1 MELIHCTADFLA
13 QKQIASPRLDA
24 ELLLAYL
31 LGVERIQ
38 LYMQFDRPLSSQELS
53 QYRQLV
59 RRRAACEPIA
69 YITGEKEFWS
79 LKFKVTPQVLIPRPE
94 TEILLETALG
104 LCHNLSQPLILD
116 LGTGSGNLAISLA
129 KELEQAHLAA
139 SDLSAEAL
147 DIARENAQTHGV
159 AEGINWYCGDLFSC
173 LGDIKGQV
181 DLLVSNPPYIA
192 EDELA
197 QLQPEVRDFEPRQA
211 LAAGSDGL
219 DVFRKIAAQAGD
231 WLKTGG
237 FLCLE
242 IGAGQA
248 DAVGKLLQASGD
260 FTRIEVIKDYAG
272 LDRVVT
278 SRRV

>member
-1 MELIHCTADFLA
+1 MELIRCTADFLA
-13 QKQIASPRLDA
+13 KKQIASPRLDA

-59 RRRAACEPIA
+59 RRRAAREPVA
-69 YITGEKEFWS
+69 YISGEKEFWS

-94 TEILLETALG
+94 TEVLLETALP
-104 LCHNLSQPLILD
+104 LCRKLPQPLILD

-129 KELEQAHLAA
+129 KELGQAQLAA

-147 DIARENAQTHGV
+147 DVARENAQAHGV
-159 AEGINWYCGDLFSC
+159 AECINWYCGDLFNC

-181 DLLVSNPPYIA
+181 DLLVSNPPYVA

-197 QLQPEVRDFEPRQA
+197 QLQPEVRNFEPRQA

-231 WLKTGG
+231 WLKPRG
-237 FLCLE
+237 FLCTE

-248 DAVGKLLQASGD
+248 DAVSKLLQTSGD
-260 FTRIEVIKDYAG
+260 FSRIGVIKDYAG
-272 LDRVVT
+272 LDRVV
-278 SRRV
+278 SAQRL